1 MVEKPRIGVL
11 TWTHKTKQK
20 IGPTLGSLE
29 SHISTSNRMALM
41 AIWEK

>member
-11 TWTHKTKQK
+11 TWTHKRKQK

-29 SHISTSNRMALM
+29 SHIKSKIKLITKEMEL
-41 AIWEK
+41 K